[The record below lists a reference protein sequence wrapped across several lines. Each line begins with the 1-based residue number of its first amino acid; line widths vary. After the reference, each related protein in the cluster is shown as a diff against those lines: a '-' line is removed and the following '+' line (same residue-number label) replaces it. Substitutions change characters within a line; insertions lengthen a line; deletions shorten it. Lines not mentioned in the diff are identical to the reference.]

1 MQVQITQY
9 AIKLYFPQ
17 TLRDYDATISLA
29 NFYSILINYSPL
41 KNSENSQ
48 WVHNLTYVHG
58 KFLKNKLSKHFR

>member
-1 MQVQITQY
+1 MQVQITQN

-17 TLRDYDATISLA
+17 TTISLA

-48 WVHNLTYVHG
+48 WVHKLTYVHG
-58 KFLKNKLSKHFR
+58 KFMKNKLSKHFR